1 MRQPPILRLFVA
13 VFLSFVAAIC
23 SAGTT
28 INTTGSDDSTAIS
41 GFDAVAFFTQKKAV
55 IGQPQWS
62 VQHQGAKWLFSSEDN
77 RETFSKSPEKFMPEW
92 GGQCAACVSENCIS
106 NKKLSGSFDV
116 ISGKLY
122 LFAHGNNSTDG
133 ARNGF
138 WNSGGGA
145 QSRIRAG
152 NTYWVDI
159 QKKLEDNT
167 LMQRNASNYRKTQF
181 D

>member
-1 MRQPPILRLFVA
+1 MFR
-13 VFLSFVAAIC
+13 FLIASALCFFAAF
-23 SAGTT
+23 SNAGTA

-55 IGQPQWS
+55 PGQSQWAFE
-62 VQHQGAKWLFSSEDN
+62 HQGATWLFSSEDN
-77 RETFSKSPEKFMPEW
+77 LHAFTKTPEKFMPEW

-116 ISGKLY
+116 IGGKLY
-122 LFAHGNNSTDG
+122 LFAHGNDSKDG

-152 NTYWVDI
+152 DKNWLDI
-159 QKKLEDNT
+159 QKNLEADIIK
-167 LMQRNASNYRKTQF
+167 QRTSKNYRKTRF